1 MSPVSITYF
10 GISGYV
16 IFWGVFILAMG
27 LFLRRMYQLCRYMFL
42 GQKEG
47 NFSQM
52 TRRALATAVAF
63 LGQWCQLKNLT
74 LKNRASIGH
83 TFMAWGFFAFVLF
96 YFIFIIIGAGFG
108 VSEEL
113 EHTSFFFYYAWV
125 MDIAAPLI
133 IIGALWGI
141 VRRYIVKPPRLAGE
155 QTFEAMVILVTVAI
169 HPVTHLL
176 KEATSIAL
184 GHPPAGLGAILPPIS
199 AALSNL
205 FSGSSVSSVQAA
217 NIGFFW
223 AHWLIVLF
231 VLVYIAYSRY
241 IHMVAALFNIFF
253 RSPVPRGILRS
264 IDLENTENFGV
275 SKITDFTWKQLLDL
289 YSCVVCG
296 QCQDECP
303 ATSSGKPLNPKK
315 VIQDLK
321 NHLLEVGPE
330 LLKASRKGDDPSA
343 NPGKALA
350 GDVVT
355 EDELWACTTCR
366 ACDEICPLDVEHID
380 KIVDLRR
387 NLVMEMGQFPEAA
400 QNALKSLGAREH
412 PWRGTTATRT
422 DWAEGLEVKVLSE
435 DNDIDILYWVGCTA
449 ALEDRNMKVAAA
461 TARILQAAGIKFGIL
476 GIEESCCGDPARRLG
491 DEYLFQTLCQ
501 KNIEILQGYKVGKI
515 LTSCPHCFNTL
526 KNEYPQFGG
535 NFEVI
540 HHTQLIADLIREGK
554 IKVGRS
560 NGNMATYHDSCYLGR
575 YNDIYKAPREILKA
589 VAAERVELPRS
600 KSRSF
605 CCGGGGGHM
614 WMEEDPAQRVSERRV
629 QEIIEAKV
637 ALVSTACPYCLSML
651 EDALKAKGV
660 EESIKAVDLSE
671 LVVEA
676 LE

>member
-1 MSPVSITYF
+1 MSPVSVTYW

-47 NFSQM
+47 NFRQM
-52 TRRALATAVAF
+52 ARRALATAVAF

-108 VSEEL
+108 VSEAL

-241 IHMVAALFNIFF
+241 IHMVAALFNVFF
-253 RSPVPRGILRS
+253 RSPLPKGVLRS
-264 IDLENTENFGV
+264 IDLESAENFGA

-321 NHLLEVGPE
+321 NHLLEAGPE
-330 LLKASRKGDDPSA
+330 LLKARNNTGASSDSPDR
-343 NPGKALA
+343 ALA
-350 GDVVT
+350 GKVIT
-355 EDELWACTTCR
+355 EDEIWACTTCN
-366 ACDEICPLDVEHID
+366 ACDEICPLDIEHVD

-387 NLVMEMGQFPEAA
+387 NLVMETGQFPESA

-501 KNIEILQGYKVGKI
+501 KNIEILQGYKVNKI

-540 HHTQLIADLIREGK
+540 HHTQLISDLIREGK

-560 NGNMATYHDSCYLGR
+560 NGGRATYHDSCYLGR
-575 YNDIYKAPREILKA
+575 YNGIYKAPREILKA
-589 VAAERVELPRS
+589 VATERTELPRS

-614 WMEEDPAQRVSERRV
+614 WMEEDPAQRVSERRA
-629 QEIIEAKV
+629 QEIIEAKA
-637 ALVSTACPYCLSML
+637 ALVSTACPYCLTML

-671 LVVEA
+671 LVAEA

>member
-1 MSPVSITYF
+1 MSPVSITYW

-27 LFLRRMYQLCRYMFL
+27 LFLRRMYQLGRYMFL

-52 TRRALATAVAF
+52 ARRALDTATSF

-74 LKNRASIGH
+74 LKNKASIGH
-83 TFMAWGFFAFVLF
+83 TFMAWGFFIFIPF
-96 YFIFIIIGAGFG
+96 YLIFIIIGAGFG
-108 VSEEL
+108 ISEEL
-113 EHTSFFFYYAWV
+113 EHTRFFFYYAWV
-125 MDIAAPLI
+125 MDIAAPLV
-133 IIGALWGI
+133 IIGAVWGI

-169 HPVTHLL
+169 HPVTHLF

-184 GHPPAGLGAILPPIS
+184 GQPPAGLGAILPPIS

-205 FSGSSVSSVQAA
+205 FNGSSVSSVQAA

-253 RSPVPRGILRS
+253 RPPAPRGILRA
-264 IDLENTENFGV
+264 IDMENTENFGV

-330 LLKASRKGDDPSA
+330 LLKASRKGDTSSA

-350 GDVVT
+350 GVVVT

-366 ACDEICPLDVEHID
+366 ACDEICPLDIEHVD

-387 NLVMEMGQFPEAA
+387 NLVMEKGQFPEAA

-435 DNDIDILYWVGCTA
+435 GNDIDILYWVGCTA

-461 TARILQAAGIKFGIL
+461 TARILQAAGVKFSIL
-476 GIEESCCGDPARRLG
+476 GAEESCCGDPARRLG

-501 KNIEILQGYKVGKI
+501 KNIEILQGYKVNKI

-540 HHTQLIADLIREGK
+540 HHTQLISDLIREGK

-560 NGNMATYHDSCYLGR
+560 NGRMVTYHDSCYLGR
-575 YNDIYKAPREILKA
+575 YNDIYEAPRDILKA
-589 VAAERVELPRS
+589 VATERVELPRS

-614 WMEEDPAQRVSERRV
+614 WMEEDPAQRISERRV

-637 ALVSTACPYCLSML
+637 ALVSTACPYCLTMF

>member
-27 LFLRRMYQLCRYMFL
+27 LFLRRMYQLGRYMFL

-52 TRRALATAVAF
+52 ARRALATAVAF

-83 TFMAWGFFAFVLF
+83 SFMAWGFFIFIPF

-108 VSEEL
+108 ISEEL

-125 MDIAAPLI
+125 MDIAAPLVI
-133 IIGALWGI
+133 IAALWGI
-141 VRRYIVKPPRLAGE
+141 VRRYIVRPPRLAGE

-169 HPVTHLL
+169 HPVTHLF

-184 GHPPAGLGAILPPIS
+184 GQPPAGLGDILPPIS

-241 IHMVAALFNIFF
+241 IHMVAALFNVFF

-321 NHLLEVGPE
+321 NHLLAVGPG
-330 LLKASRKGDDPSA
+330 LLKASRKGDASSA

-366 ACDEICPLDVEHID
+366 ACDEICPLDIEHVD

-461 TARILQAAGIKFGIL
+461 TARILQAAGIKFSIL
-476 GIEESCCGDPARRLG
+476 GAEESCCGDPARRLG

-501 KNIEILQGYKVGKI
+501 KNIEILQGYKVSKI

-554 IKVGRS
+554 IKVGSS
-560 NGNMATYHDSCYLGR
+560 NGRMVTYHDSCYLGR

-637 ALVSTACPYCLSML
+637 ALVSTACPYCLTML